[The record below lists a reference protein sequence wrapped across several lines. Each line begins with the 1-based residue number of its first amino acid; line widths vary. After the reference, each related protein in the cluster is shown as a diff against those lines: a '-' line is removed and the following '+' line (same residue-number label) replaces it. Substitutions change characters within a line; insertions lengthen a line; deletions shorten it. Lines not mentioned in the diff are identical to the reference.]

1 MSTVDSPSLS
11 HPFMLFLT
19 FAVSS
24 GNRFTTCGVAGEG
37 LKGKKDLS
45 EFILNS
51 EQIKRQGK
59 GNRLNETIVVQEHS
73 LSLRLCVKMK
83 SVESECCRPPESII

>member
-1 MSTVDSPSLS
+1 MSTVDSPNVSR
-11 HPFMLFLT
+11 PFMLFLT

-24 GNRFTTCGVAGEG
+24 GNRFTTCCVAGEG
-37 LKGKKDLS
+37 LKGKKDSS

-59 GNRLNETIVVQEHS
+59 VNRLNETVVLQEHS

-83 SVESECCRPPESII
+83 SVESECCRLAEGII